1 LFQALILVL
10 IVFSNRDHLID
21 KETGWLD
28 RFTGSSGIFGNPL
41 LWYKCLSGQEEFAL
55 IAINRDRKAL
65 EGQIS
70 P

>member
-41 LWYKCLSGQEEFAL
+41 LW
-55 IAINRDRKAL
+55 
-65 EGQIS
+65 
-70 P
+70 